1 MIARLYNGDKINHW
15 TLIEQVPKP
24 EHLKTPLIYWLCEC
38 DCPEKTRKVVSETA
52 LIHNKTHSCG
62 CHLCKDIR
70 GKHIGKLEVLYKD
83 TELSKAKGATYWYCK
98 CDCGNYTS
106 IAHSHLISK
115 NPTLS
120 CGCLRL
126 EKVNEKCKKYNT
138 FDLTG
143 EYGIGYTSKHEAYL
157 FDLEDYDLIKNIC
170 WYKNKGGYLV
180 SNGLRFNRVVMRCDD
195 DDLVVDHI
203 NRNPL
208 DNRKSNL
215 RICHQMYNTQN
226 SSMRSNNTSGVTGIY
241 KSKNQT
247 NPWRGEIVAYKN
259 KIRLGESN
267 SFNEMVRRRII
278 AEWIYYNQFSPHYNP
293 KTKDYSIIYKNPDD
307 EKYYKTTLQEPK
319 PLPNSAVSIEEIT
332 YEELLAIDSERGTG
346 ALGSSNK

>member
-1 MIARLYNGDKINHW
+1 MIARLHNGDKINHW

-38 DCPEKTRKVVSETA
+38 DCPERTHKIVSEAA

-62 CHLCKDIR
+62 CHLLKDIR
-70 GKHIGKLEVLYKD
+70 GKHIGKLEVLYRD
-83 TELSKAKGATYWYCK
+83 VELSKKKGETYWYCK

-106 IAHSHLISK
+106 IANSRLISAK
-115 NPTLS
+115 PTLS

-126 EKVNEKCKKYNT
+126 EKINEKCKKYNT

-170 WYKNKGGYLV
+170 WYINKGGYLV
-180 SNGLRFNRVVMRCDD
+180 SHSLRFNRMVMNCNDD
-195 DDLVVDHI
+195 NLVVDHI
-203 NRNPL
+203 NHNPL

-215 RICHQMYNTQN
+215 RICHQIYNIQN
-226 SSMRSNNTSGVTGIY
+226 SSMRNDNTSGVTGIY
-241 KSKNQT
+241 KTKNQT
-247 NPWRGEIVAYKN
+247 NPWVAEIVANNY
-259 KIRLGESN
+259 KIRLGKSN

-278 AEWIYYNQFSPHYNP
+278 AEWLYHDHFSPHYNIEA
-293 KTKDYSIIYKNPDD
+293 KTYSVTYKNPDNG
-307 EKYYKTTLQEPK
+307 KHYKATLQEPQ
-319 PLPNSAVSIEEIT
+319 PLFNSKINIEEIT